1 MKCRQWKRIQNELD
15 IHSGFSP
22 RMQAHLDTCP
32 DCRRR
37 LNDYTRFIRLFRN
50 EAEDPKLVNTVSSL
64 RRKPSTRARLI
75 AAAALISVCA
85 VVPVAVLSVR
95 SHTAAALRR
104 EYAEDISREI
114 MKGGLFSE
122 VSEHIPV
129 YEGTWFEAETGFG
142 TSGESAEIQ

>member
-1 MKCRQWKRIQNELD
+1 MKCRQWKIIQNELD
-15 IHSGFSP
+15 IHSGISP

-32 DCRRR
+32 DCRGR

-50 EAEDPKLVNTVSSL
+50 EAEDPKLVNTVRSL

-75 AAAALISVCA
+75 AAAVLFSMCA
-85 VVPVAVLSVR
+85 AVPVAVLSVR
-95 SHTAAALRR
+95 SYAATALRR
-104 EYAEDISREI
+104 GYAEDISREI

-122 VSEHIPV
+122 VSEHLPV

-142 TSGESAEIQ
+142 PSGESAEIQ